1 MNQRNKYK
9 YGIRKSVKLNEY
21 HNLHCLNSA
30 CTFNK
35 YLPIL
40 IHLFELMGILILTLG
55 VFTAF
60 YHYIQKRFFKKDINI
75 KYEFAD
81 VMITT
86 LDFKLAAEILK
97 TVIIK
102 NMDELIIIGAVF
114 ILRIIMTFVLERE
127 MKFEK
132 TESKL

>member
-1 MNQRNKYK
+1 MEE
-9 YGIRKSVKLNEY
+9 L
-21 HNLHCLNSA
+21 
-30 CTFNK
+30 FNK
-35 YLPIL
+35 FLPIL
-40 IHLFELMGILILTLG
+40 IHLFELMGIFILTVG

-60 YHYIQKRFFKKDINI
+60 YHYILKRFFKKDTNI

-102 NMDELIIIGAVF
+102 NINELILLAAVF
-114 ILRIIMTFVLERE
+114 IIRIIMTFVLEKE
-127 MKFEK
+127 MKIEK
-132 TESKL
+132 NKKDTN

>member
-1 MNQRNKYK
+1 MEE
-9 YGIRKSVKLNEY
+9 L
-21 HNLHCLNSA
+21 
-30 CTFNK
+30 FNK

-60 YHYIQKRFFKKDINI
+60 YHYIKKRFFKKDINI

-86 LDFKLAAEILK
+86 LDFKLSAEILK
-97 TVIIK
+97 TVTIK
-102 NMDELIIIGAVF
+102 SMDELVILASVF
-114 ILRIIMTFVLERE
+114 IIRIIMTFVLEKE
-127 MKFEK
+127 MKIE
-132 TESKL
+132 ESKKNTTS

>member
-1 MNQRNKYK
+1 MEE
-9 YGIRKSVKLNEY
+9 L
-21 HNLHCLNSA
+21 
-30 CTFNK
+30 FNK

-97 TVIIK
+97 TVTIK
-102 NMDELIIIGAVF
+102 SIDELVILASVF
-114 ILRIIMTFVLERE
+114 IIRIIMTFVLEKE
-127 MKFEK
+127 MKIE
-132 TESKL
+132 ESKKNTTS

>member
-1 MNQRNKYK
+1 MEE
-9 YGIRKSVKLNEY
+9 L
-21 HNLHCLNSA
+21 
-30 CTFNK
+30 FNK
-35 YLPIL
+35 YLTIL

-60 YHYIQKRFFKKDINI
+60 YHYIQKRFFKKDVNI

-97 TVIIK
+97 TVTIK
-102 NMDELIIIGAVF
+102 SMDELVILASVF
-114 ILRIIMTFVLERE
+114 IIRIIMTFVLEKE
-127 MKFEK
+127 MKIEK
-132 TESKL
+132 KKEDTSH

>member
-1 MNQRNKYK
+1 MEE
-9 YGIRKSVKLNEY
+9 L
-21 HNLHCLNSA
+21 
-30 CTFNK
+30 FNK

-60 YHYIQKRFFKKDINI
+60 YHYIQNRFFKKDVNI

-97 TVIIK
+97 TVTIK
-102 NMDELIIIGAVF
+102 SMDELVILASVF
-114 ILRIIMTFVLERE
+114 IIRIIMTFVLEKE
-127 MKFEK
+127 MKIE
-132 TESKL
+132 ESKKNTTS

>member
-1 MNQRNKYK
+1 MEE
-9 YGIRKSVKLNEY
+9 L
-21 HNLHCLNSA
+21 
-30 CTFNK
+30 FNK

-60 YHYIQKRFFKKDINI
+60 YHYIQKRFFKKDTNI

-81 VMITT
+81 IMITT

-97 TVIIK
+97 TVTIK
-102 NMDELIIIGAVF
+102 SMDELVILASVF
-114 ILRIIMTFVLERE
+114 IIRIIMTFVLEKE
-127 MKFEK
+127 MKIE
-132 TESKL
+132 ESKKNTTS

>member
-1 MNQRNKYK
+1 
-9 YGIRKSVKLNEY
+9 
-21 HNLHCLNSA
+21 
-30 CTFNK
+30 
-35 YLPIL
+35 
-40 IHLFELMGILILTLG
+40 
-55 VFTAF
+55 
-60 YHYIQKRFFKKDINI
+60 
-75 KYEFAD
+75 
-81 VMITT
+81 MITT

>member
-1 MNQRNKYK
+1 MVY
-9 YGIRKSVKLNEY
+9 ILEE
-21 HNLHCLNSA
+21 L
-30 CTFNK
+30 FNK

-97 TVIIK
+97 TVTIK
-102 NMDELIIIGAVF
+102 SMDELVILASVF
-114 ILRIIMTFVLERE
+114 IIRIIMTFVLEKE
-127 MKFEK
+127 MKIE
-132 TESKL
+132 ESKKNTTS

>member
-1 MNQRNKYK
+1 M
-9 YGIRKSVKLNEY
+9 GEL
-21 HNLHCLNSA
+21 
-30 CTFNK
+30 FNK
-35 YLPIL
+35 FLPIL
-40 IHLFELMGILILTLG
+40 IHLFELMGIFILTVG

-60 YHYIQKRFFKKDINI
+60 YHYILKRFFKKDTNI

-102 NMDELIIIGAVF
+102 NIDELILLAAVF
-114 ILRIIMTFVLERE
+114 IIRIIMTFVLEKE
-127 MKFEK
+127 MKIEK
-132 TESKL
+132 NKKDTN

>member
-1 MNQRNKYK
+1 MEE
-9 YGIRKSVKLNEY
+9 L
-21 HNLHCLNSA
+21 
-30 CTFNK
+30 FNK

-60 YHYIQKRFFKKDINI
+60 YHYIQKRFFKKAVNI

-97 TVIIK
+97 TVTIK
-102 NMDELIIIGAVF
+102 SMDEVVILASVF
-114 ILRIIMTFVLERE
+114 IIRIIMTFVLEKE
-127 MKFEK
+127 MRIE
-132 TESKL
+132 ESKKDTTS

>member
-1 MNQRNKYK
+1 MLEELFDN
-9 YGIRKSVKLNEY
+9 
-21 HNLHCLNSA
+21 
-30 CTFNK
+30 

-40 IHLFELMGILILTLG
+40 IHLFEFMGIFILTIG

-60 YHYIQKRFFKKDINI
+60 YHYIMIRFFNKNINV

-102 NMDELIIIGAVF
+102 NESELIIIGSVF
-114 ILRIIMTFVLERE
+114 IIRIIMTFVLEKE
-127 MKFEK
+127 IKFEK
-132 TESKL
+132 SK

>member
-1 MNQRNKYK
+1 MEE
-9 YGIRKSVKLNEY
+9 L
-21 HNLHCLNSA
+21 
-30 CTFNK
+30 FNK

-60 YHYIQKRFFKKDINI
+60 YHYIQKRFFKKNVNI

-86 LDFKLAAEILK
+86 LDFKLASEILK
-97 TVIIK
+97 TVTIK
-102 NMDELIIIGAVF
+102 SMDEVIILASVF
-114 ILRIIMTFVLERE
+114 IIRIIMTFLLEKE
-127 MKFEK
+127 IQIE
-132 TESKL
+132 ESKKDTSH

>member
-1 MNQRNKYK
+1 MKE
-9 YGIRKSVKLNEY
+9 L
-21 HNLHCLNSA
+21 
-30 CTFNK
+30 FNK

-102 NMDELIIIGAVF
+102 SMNELIILASVF
-114 ILRIIMTFVLERE
+114 IIRIIMTFVLEKE
-127 MKFEK
+127 MKIEEYK
-132 TESKL
+132 KDTK

>member
-1 MNQRNKYK
+1 MEE
-9 YGIRKSVKLNEY
+9 L
-21 HNLHCLNSA
+21 
-30 CTFNK
+30 FNK

-40 IHLFELMGILILTLG
+40 IHLFELIGLLILTLG

-60 YHYIQKRFFKKDINI
+60 YHYIQKRFFKKDVNI

-97 TVIIK
+97 TVTIK
-102 NMDELIIIGAVF
+102 SMDELVILASVF
-114 ILRIIMTFVLERE
+114 IIRIIMTFVLEKE
-127 MKFEK
+127 MKIE
-132 TESKL
+132 ESKKNTTS

>member
-1 MNQRNKYK
+1 MEE
-9 YGIRKSVKLNEY
+9 L
-21 HNLHCLNSA
+21 
-30 CTFNK
+30 FNK

-60 YHYIQKRFFKKDINI
+60 YHYIQKKFFKKDINI

-102 NMDELIIIGAVF
+102 SMNELIILASVF
-114 ILRIIMTFVLERE
+114 IIRIIMTFVLEKE
-127 MKFEK
+127 MKIEEYK
-132 TESKL
+132 KDTK

>member
-1 MNQRNKYK
+1 MEE
-9 YGIRKSVKLNEY
+9 L
-21 HNLHCLNSA
+21 
-30 CTFNK
+30 FNK

-60 YHYIQKRFFKKDINI
+60 YHYIQKRFFKKDVNI

-97 TVIIK
+97 TVTIK
-102 NMDELIIIGAVF
+102 SMDELVILASVF
-114 ILRIIMTFVLERE
+114 IIRIIL
-127 MKFEK
+127 
-132 TESKL
+132 S

>member
-1 MNQRNKYK
+1 M
-9 YGIRKSVKLNEY
+9 LDE
-21 HNLHCLNSA
+21 L
-30 CTFNK
+30 FDK

-40 IHLFELMGILILTLG
+40 IHVFEFMGIFILTVG

-60 YHYIQKRFFKKDINI
+60 YHYIMIRFFNKNINV

-102 NMDELIIIGAVF
+102 NERELIIIGSVF
-114 ILRIIMTFVLERE
+114 IIRVIMTFVLEKE
-127 MKFEK
+127 IKFEK
-132 TESKL
+132 S

>member
-1 MNQRNKYK
+1 M
-9 YGIRKSVKLNEY
+9 G
-21 HNLHCLNSA
+21 NLKILSIWGVYILEEL
-30 CTFNK
+30 FNK

-40 IHLFELMGILILTLG
+40 IHIFELMGILILTLG

-60 YHYIQKRFFKKDINI
+60 YHYILKRFFKRDVDI

-81 VMITT
+81 VMVTT

-102 NMDELIIIGAVF
+102 NMDELIILASVF
-114 ILRIIMTFVLERE
+114 IIRIIMTFVLEKE
-127 MKFEK
+127 MKIEK
-132 TESKL
+132 SKKDSNWF

>member
-1 MNQRNKYK
+1 MEE
-9 YGIRKSVKLNEY
+9 L
-21 HNLHCLNSA
+21 
-30 CTFNK
+30 FNK

-60 YHYIQKRFFKKDINI
+60 YHYIKKRFFKKDINI

-97 TVIIK
+97 TVTIK
-102 NMDELIIIGAVF
+102 SMDELVILASVF
-114 ILRIIMTFVLERE
+114 IIRIIMTFVLEKE
-127 MKFEK
+127 MQIE
-132 TESKL
+132 ESKKDTSH

>member
-1 MNQRNKYK
+1 MEE
-9 YGIRKSVKLNEY
+9 L
-21 HNLHCLNSA
+21 
-30 CTFNK
+30 FNK

-40 IHLFELMGILILTLG
+40 IHLFELMGILILTVG

-60 YHYIQKRFFKKDINI
+60 YHYIQKRFFKKNINI

-81 VMITT
+81 VMTTT

-102 NMDELIIIGAVF
+102 NIDELIILASVF
-114 ILRIIMTFVLERE
+114 IIRIIMTFVLEKE
-127 MKFEK
+127 MKIEEGK
-132 TESKL
+132 KDTKS

>member
-1 MNQRNKYK
+1 MEE
-9 YGIRKSVKLNEY
+9 L
-21 HNLHCLNSA
+21 
-30 CTFNK
+30 FNK

-97 TVIIK
+97 TVTIK
-102 NMDELIIIGAVF
+102 SMDELIILASVF
-114 ILRIIMTFVLERE
+114 IIRIIMTFTLEKE
-127 MKFEK
+127 MEIE
-132 TESKL
+132 ESKKDTTL